1 MRSLVILTVLV
12 GAAGYGVFRQLPE
25 GKAEAD
31 TAAPARAAR
40 KIESISLD
48 APKLA
53 VPVTALRQVMST
65 HTGDALDRQR
75 LERDRTALEN
85 ELVTRGYLAARVGS
99 PAIGFDENDG
109 AFVTY
114 AITQGPLYHV
124 HSVAVTGAA
133 SKDIGVVTISEG
145 EPVEADRLAHAKDA
159 LAARLTAR
167 GKRHSVE
174 LRLTR
179 DDRSATV
186 DVELAAK

>member
-31 TAAPARAAR
+31 TAAPAPAAR
-40 KIESISLD
+40 KVEGISLD
-48 APKLA
+48 AKKLA
-53 VPVTALRQVMST
+53 VPVTELRTVLST
-65 HTGDALDRQR
+65 HTGDALDRTR

-85 ELVTRGYLAARVGS
+85 ELVSRGYLAAQVAS
-99 PAIGFDENDG
+99 PQIGFDENDG
-109 AFVTY
+109 AFVTFPI
-114 AITQGPLYHV
+114 AQGPLYHV
-124 HSVAVTGAA
+124 HAVAVTGATA
-133 SKDIGVVTISEG
+133 KDAGVVTIASG
-145 EPVEADRLAHAKDA
+145 EPVEADRLSHAKDA

-174 LRLTR
+174 VKLTR